1 MVQAFVNVKVL
12 PSLAQRPKKK
22 PRDINGLLDRG
33 LTKVSWSYTP
43 LCAACDRQDMAA
55 VFTNQGRRSY
65 HL

>member
-1 MVQAFVNVKVL
+1 MQAFVNVKVL

-22 PRDINGLLDRG
+22 PRDINSLLDRG